1 MYYKIL
7 TMMRVFIANAK
18 AEERSALRV
27 MLLNL
32 RLEVVGDASD
42 WQTALVKAPATNFN
56 LLLVDWDLLPADA
69 ATSLSAMRRACSNAI
84 IVVLTSYLDAH
95 QQAAQSAGADA
106 FISKGEIPNR
116 LADHLL
122 AISRNLNSNETTYGK
137 NKSKSFPRSI
147 YMNKHILEGKWKQVR
162 GEAKAW
168 WGKLT
173 DNDLDRVAGKFEVLV
188 GLLQEK
194 YGYTR
199 EQAADEIDRRVT
211 DFETRLK
218 EGLETAS
225 KPK

>member
-1 MYYKIL
+1 MI
-7 TMMRVFIANAK
+7 RVYIANAK
-18 AEERSALRV
+18 AEERSALRL

-32 RLEVVGDASD
+32 DLEVVGDASD
-42 WQTALVKAPATNFN
+42 WETTLVKAPATNFN
-56 LLLVDWDLLPADA
+56 LLLVDWDLLPVNAV
-69 ATSLSAMRRACSNAI
+69 TSLSAMRQACSNAI

-122 AISRNLNSNETTYGK
+122 AISRNLNSNETTYK
-137 NKSKSFPRSI
+137 NRSKGFPKE
-147 YMNKHILEGKWKQVR
+147 YLMNKHVLEGKWKQVR

-173 DNDLDRVAGKFEVLV
+173 DNDLDRVADKFEVLV

-211 DFETRLK
+211 DFEAGLK
-218 EGLETAS
+218 EDVEMTSRS
-225 KPK
+225 K